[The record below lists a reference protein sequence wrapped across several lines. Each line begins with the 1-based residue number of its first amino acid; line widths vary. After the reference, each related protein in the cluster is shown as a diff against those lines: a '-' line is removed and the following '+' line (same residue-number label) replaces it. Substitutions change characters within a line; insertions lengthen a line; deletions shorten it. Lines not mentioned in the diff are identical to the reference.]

1 MDVKA
6 ALNDKGTLVVFL
18 VVMAL
23 VVSAAVGGY
32 IWYKKVKGKS
42 EDQPKVTTDID
53 AFAYPIS
60 GSLSKVITM
69 PEKIEEKNNKQ
80 MSVSFWFYMKQFDRT
95 NTAIKH
101 IFHIADD
108 DKTTDPYSWGMFA
121 EVLGGKNSIRIGFP
135 STSALEST
143 SVSSSIFGSK
153 SSDAN
158 LRKEYLVASRGVI
171 IDYIPEDRWVF
182 ITITQNN
189 VNKTIKAYVDGQLVT
204 TRDGKTSMA
213 ISSSST
219 QVPTQF
225 DKVDCPGS
233 KKNIFTG
240 VYGTGSQGFNGLI
253 SSLRFHSWE
262 MNLTEVRKIYR
273 LGPIS
278 NIFARLGLPAYVLQ
292 SPIYDRANVRH
303 DYGAV
308 EDE

>member
-23 VVSAAVGGY
+23 IVSAAVGGY
-32 IWYKKVKGKS
+32 IWYKKVKDKS
-42 EDQPKVTTDID
+42 EDQPKVTTEIES
-53 AFAYPIS
+53 FAYPIS
-60 GSLSKVITM
+60 GTISKVIEM

-95 NTAIKH
+95 NTSNKH
-101 IFHIADD
+101 ILHIADD
-108 DKTTDPYSWGMFA
+108 EKTDDPYAWGMFA
-121 EVLGGKNSIRIGFP
+121 ELIGGTNSIRIGFP
-135 STSALEST
+135 STDSLEKESST
-143 SVSSSIFGSK
+143 LLGNK
-153 SSDAN
+153 STDGNAK
-158 LRKEYLVASRGVI
+158 KEYLAASRGII

-182 ITITQNN
+182 ISVVQNN
-189 VNKTIKAYVDGQLVT
+189 VNKTIKAYVDGQLVK
-204 TRDGKTSMA
+204 TREPKDSIK
-213 ISSSST
+213 ILSST
-219 QVPTQF
+219 VTVPTRF

-240 VYGTGSQGFNGLI
+240 VYGSGSQGFNGLI

-262 MNLTEVRKIYR
+262 MNLNEVRKIYR

-292 SPIYDRANVRH
+292 SPIYDRTNVRH